1 MQFKHPE
8 LLYALFLLLIP
19 IFIHLFQLRRF
30 QKIDFTNV
38 AFLQKVTIET
48 RKSSQ
53 LKKWLTLLMRLAAL
67 ACIILAFAQPFTASK
82 TALNTE
88 KETVLYID
96 NSFSLQA
103 KGSQGPLLQRAL
115 QDLFANASGT
125 ENIHWFTNT
134 NQRKNATLEDF
145 KNDVLSIPYT
155 QEQLSASD
163 VLLKATTL
171 FSKNDGADKRL
182 LYISD
187 FQQQGSFPDIPED
200 IKLEIVQ
207 LQPVSPSNISID
219 SAYFVSKSGEN
230 AQLNVKLSKQGTSNT
245 SVPVSLRKGANLV
258 AKTAADFSA
267 NTATTL
273 QFALENPSGFN
284 GVLELSD
291 TGLNYDNTL
300 YFNINTPN
308 KIKVLVINQGDASF
322 LQRMFEQEEFNYT
335 QQSHDNLN
343 YSDIPEQNFIVLN
356 ELEDIPTSLTTAL
369 QSFASNG
376 GSVLLIP
383 SVKGNISSYNVL
395 LNGLSLGSYGGV
407 IDSEKKITQIIF
419 SHPLYENVFEK
430 QVANFQY
437 PKVNSFFNSTTN
449 ASVALRFEDG
459 KPFVLQRNNT
469 YAFTASIATQNSNF
483 QSSPLIVPTL
493 YNMAQRSL
501 PLPELY
507 YTIGQ
512 QNTYAVAAQLVQ
524 DEILTLKDSV
534 SSTIPLQQTKANSVE
549 ITTTNTPENAG
560 TYRIEKDN
568 NFIENVSYN
577 FSRRESNL
585 QYISANDWEGARV
598 YDSIPELFDSL
609 TQENAINSFWK
620 WFVIFAVLFLIFEML
635 ILKYYK

>member
-134 NQRKNATLEDF
+134 NQHKNASLEDF

-200 IKLEIVQ
+200 INLEIVQ

-322 LQRMFEQEEFNYT
+322 LRRMFEQEEFNYT

>member
-134 NQRKNATLEDF
+134 NQHKNASLEDF

-322 LQRMFEQEEFNYT
+322 LRRMFEQEEFNYT